1 MKSLVILGVV
11 LIALGAV
18 GLIYGGINYTTKKNV
33 VDLGSI
39 ELQVDQKKHIPMPP
53 ILGGVAV
60 AVGVALVFIGRRDVA
75 RGRTV

>member
-1 MKSLVILGVV
+1 MKSFVIMGVV
-11 LIALGAV
+11 LIVLGAA

-33 VDLGSI
+33 VDLGSV
-39 ELQVDQKKHIPMPP
+39 ELQVDQKKHIDMPP

-60 AVGVALVFIGRRDVA
+60 AVGVALLFVGRRGAA

>member
-1 MKSLVILGVV
+1 MKSFVILGIA
-11 LIALGAV
+11 LIVLGAV
-18 GLIYGGINYTTKKNV
+18 GLIYGGINYTSKKSV
-33 VDLGSI
+33 VDLGSV

-60 AVGVALVFIGRRDVA
+60 AVGVALVFMGRRGAA